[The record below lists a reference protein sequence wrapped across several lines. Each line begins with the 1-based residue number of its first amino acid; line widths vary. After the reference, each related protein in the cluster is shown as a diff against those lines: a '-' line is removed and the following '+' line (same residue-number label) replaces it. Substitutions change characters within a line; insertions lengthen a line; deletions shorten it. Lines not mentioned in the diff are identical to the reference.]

1 MLQNVKAVQSPG
13 KGNLVFS
20 RKERGGD
27 RSRAK
32 KLTFLENAKLLLTF
46 FFIDKKTVHE
56 LNHAREQSAK
66 LRGEIGK
73 LETELEA
80 EKQNHVKTLQE
91 LKELKSLHGKGNETK
106 EVEITPDGL
115 RKKKTTYESLN
126 QKEQVQA
133 RQKEKCDYV
142 DEKNKQEKQSE
153 NLEAAKG
160 EQEKITQ
167 LQMENKQPKG
177 KVTKKMWGFEKK
189 LKDGFKK
196 ITKDLR
202 LKDKRLH
209 EQSNDECDA
218 VGEEG
223 GRLKEISGR
232 KCFVQ
237 LLPHCRA

>member
-1 MLQNVKAVQSPG
+1 MK
-13 KGNLVFS
+13 
-20 RKERGGD
+20 
-27 RSRAK
+27 
-32 KLTFLENAKLLLTF
+32 
-46 FFIDKKTVHE
+46 
-56 LNHAREQSAK
+56 
-66 LRGEIGK
+66 
-73 LETELEA
+73 TELEA

-91 LKELKSLHGKGNETK
+91 LKELKSLHGKRNETK

-115 RKKKTTYESLN
+115 RKKKTTNESLS
-126 QKEQVQA
+126 QKEQDQA
-133 RQKEKCDYV
+133 RQKENFEEEDESLLQKCDYV

-189 LKDGFKK
+189 LRDGFKK
-196 ITKDLR
+196 IQTKTKDLR

-209 EQSNDECDA
+209 EQSNAERSNDCDA
-218 VGEEG
+218 LGEEVG
-223 GRLKEISGR
+223 ILKEISGR

-237 LLPHCRA
+237 LLPHCKA

>member
-1 MLQNVKAVQSPG
+1 M
-13 KGNLVFS
+13 
-20 RKERGGD
+20 
-27 RSRAK
+27 
-32 KLTFLENAKLLLTF
+32 LLLTY
-46 FFIDKKTVHE
+46 FFIEKNTKDE

-66 LRGEIGK
+66 LRGEIRK
-73 LETELEA
+73 LKTELEA

-91 LKELKSLHGKGNETK
+91 LKELKSLHGKENETK

-115 RKKKTTYESLN
+115 RKKTTTNESLS
-126 QKEQVQA
+126 QKEQDQA
-133 RQKEKCDYV
+133 RQKENFEEEDESLWQKCDYV

-167 LQMENKQPKG
+167 LQMENKPPKR

-189 LKDGFKK
+189 LRDGFKK
-196 ITKDLR
+196 IQTKSKDLR

-209 EQSNDECDA
+209 EQSNVERSNDCDA
-218 VGEEG
+218 LGEEVG
-223 GRLKEISGR
+223 TLKEISGR

>member
-1 MLQNVKAVQSPG
+1 MK
-13 KGNLVFS
+13 
-20 RKERGGD
+20 
-27 RSRAK
+27 
-32 KLTFLENAKLLLTF
+32 
-46 FFIDKKTVHE
+46 
-56 LNHAREQSAK
+56 
-66 LRGEIGK
+66 
-73 LETELEA
+73 TELEA

-126 QKEQVQA
+126 QKEQDQA

-167 LQMENKQPKG
+167 LQRENKQLKEM
-177 KVTKKMWGFEKK
+177 VTTKMLEIEKK
-189 LKDGFKK
+189 LKDSFQKFQTK
-196 ITKDLR
+196 TKDKDVLPKPENLG
-202 LKDKRLH
+202 LKNKRLH
-209 EQSNDECDA
+209 EQSNGERSKCDA
-218 VGEEG
+218 LGEVGRGLEE
-223 GRLKEISGR
+223 IPGR

-237 LLPHCRA
+237 LLPHCSA